1 MYKGL
6 GGPWCTNF
14 PWGHDFFR
22 GPKKMSCPMVAPSQ
36 IMELGIVGT
45 SSFVKSWMRAM
56 ARDKGLHPDEWYTPG
71 KFGRKKKS
79 RSKRMVK
86 DSALSLGPE
95 IQNSM
100 KWILWCDL
108 GDEKI
113 RLQMTLPWKWTLRKV
128 SAKRHEIQS
137 ENGVQ
142 GVCTSKEQL

>member
-1 MYKGL
+1 
-6 GGPWCTNF
+6 
-14 PWGHDFFR
+14 
-22 GPKKMSCPMVAPSQ
+22 
-36 IMELGIVGT
+36 
-45 SSFVKSWMRAM
+45 MRAM

-86 DSALSLGPE
+86 DSTLSLGPE

-113 RLQMTLPWKWTLRKV
+113 RLQMTLP
-128 SAKRHEIQS
+128 
-137 ENGVQ
+137 
-142 GVCTSKEQL
+142 